1 MFNHENVDNG
11 LRWIDATNLAPPII
25 LTSLL
30 LLSSAPNSK
39 EGTPAP
45 EGAEGGEVPSDI
57 FDYLDKIDKDEDDF
71 EDQGTV
77 SFEVIP
83 DRIELIQKQCIAMDY
98 PLLAEYDFRFARDD
112 SYFLSSVR
120 FST

>member
-1 MFNHENVDNG
+1 MDWRYESCVT
-11 LRWIDATNLAPPII
+11 LCIT
-25 LTSLL
+25 TSLL
-30 LLSSAPNSK
+30 FLLSSAPNSK